1 MQVYGLVFPLQAEN
15 RGQCPQ
21 NRKLTLSFT
30 PGKFIP
36 ETQVHFGK
44 FKILAQDTTDSA
56 TVSMWKGPKGYKT
69 WVNARYVQES
79 MRVLK

>member
-21 NRKLTLSFT
+21 NRKVTLSFT

-36 ETQVHFGK
+36 EAQIHFGS
-44 FKILAQDTTDSA
+44 FKILAQDNTDNA
-56 TVSMWKGPKGYKT
+56 IVLMWKSPKRYKT